1 MKKVD
6 EMLAGQA
13 LQPVANPPVIDP
25 EAPTAVF
32 MISRS
37 RGAGMHTI
45 LWVQRLFPDHFKNF
59 VFLSVGA
66 VDTHSY
72 GGEGALEELQKEVH
86 ESCAYYVNFCH
97 RHDIAA
103 KSMEAYGIDRVAEL
117 TELANKAREEF
128 PNCIFF
134 ASKLIFV
141 HDNWMTRILHNQ
153 TALAMQRILH
163 LQGMFMVILPMKV
176 D

>member
-1 MKKVD
+1 
-6 EMLAGQA
+6 
-13 LQPVANPPVIDP
+13 
-25 EAPTAVF
+25 
-32 MISRS
+32 
-37 RGAGMHTI
+37 MHTI
-45 LWVQRLFPDHFKNF
+45 LWVQRLFPHHFKNY

-72 GGEGALEELQKEVH
+72 GGEGALEALKREVH
-86 ESCAYYVNFCH
+86 EGCTYYVNFCH
-97 RHDIAA
+97 HHGIAA
-103 KSMEAYGIDRVAEL
+103 KSMEAYGIDRVHEL
-117 TELANKAREEF
+117 TELAFKTRDEF
-128 PNCIFF
+128 PNCVFF